1 MQGYPPLKTMTIK
14 IEPQFGPTPHVQGSL
29 FQDLLGISRAVSV
42 IFVHLGFSIMGFS
55 LHYNKDMNHLVSE
68 NITLP

>member
-29 FQDLLGISRAVSV
+29 FQDLLGISRTVSA

-55 LHYNKDMNHLVSE
+55 LRYNKDMNHLVSE